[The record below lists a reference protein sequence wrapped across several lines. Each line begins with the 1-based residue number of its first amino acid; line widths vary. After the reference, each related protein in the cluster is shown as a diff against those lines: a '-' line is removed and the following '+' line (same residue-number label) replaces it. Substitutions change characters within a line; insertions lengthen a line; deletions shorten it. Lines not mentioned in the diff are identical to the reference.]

1 MAETLFHIAQLKEAD
16 MKALPAVLSFV
27 ILIAVFFASTI
38 VPEAETFRPV
48 VRGKRGVVA
57 AGHPLSAE
65 AGMRLLQQGGNAV
78 DAGCA
83 AILAASV
90 IEFSHF
96 SFGGEVPIIIKT
108 ASGKPAVINGQG
120 IAPRMATREFFLEW
134 AKQNK
139 DAKGLVYRGSP
150 EYVSISEGGARPG
163 VIPSSGIL
171 PATVPGVLDAVTT
184 ALDQFGTKSLADVM
198 QPAIELADGFPIDE
212 MRVSYIERTRQ
223 IFEPW
228 ATSAKLF
235 LPGGRVP
242 KVGEVFAQPDLA
254 RTLREIVK
262 AEKDASSQG
271 RHAALMAARDYF
283 YKGPIARRISEFAE
297 ANGGLLR
304 AADFAAFH
312 ARVEEPTATTYHGYT
327 IYKTGFWAQGPAM
340 LEMLNLLEGYD
351 LRAMKANSAD
361 YIHTLTEAM
370 KLAFADRDRYYGD
383 PDFVKVPANGLLS
396 KDYASVRRRLIDP
409 QRASLEQRP
418 GDPTS
423 FKPVEDH
430 HAQPKLTGQSQVPE
444 AERANDTTCVNVMDK
459 DGNVFSA
466 TPSGAWLPAVVA
478 GDTGVLMGQRMQS
491 FLLEAN
497 HPNVLAPGK
506 RPRITLTPT
515 LVMKDGKPL
524 LVLSTPG
531 GDNQDQ
537 SLIQVLLNVIEFGMN
552 VQEAVEAPRFQTLHL
567 VSSFDDH
574 RFNAGVLNL
583 ESRIPKEVA
592 DVLAA
597 RGHRA
602 EMQAAWGNP
611 SAPTIILLRADTG
624 VIEGG
629 ADPRRGRY
637 AIAW

>member
-1 MAETLFHIAQLKEAD
+1 
-16 MKALPAVLSFV
+16 
-27 ILIAVFFASTI
+27 
-38 VPEAETFRPV
+38 
-48 VRGKRGVVA
+48 
-57 AGHPLSAE
+57 
-65 AGMRLLQQGGNAV
+65 
-78 DAGCA
+78 
-83 AILAASV
+83 
-90 IEFSHF
+90 
-96 SFGGEVPIIIKT
+96 
-108 ASGKPAVINGQG
+108 
-120 IAPRMATREFFLEW
+120 TR
-134 AKQNK
+134 K
-139 DAKGLVYRGSP
+139 
-150 EYVSISEGGARPG
+150 
-163 VIPSSGIL
+163 
-171 PATVPGVLDAVTT
+171 
-184 ALDQFGTKSLADVM
+184 
-198 QPAIELADGFPIDE
+198 
-212 MRVSYIERTRQ
+212 

-235 LPGGRVP
+235 LPNGRVP
-242 KVGEVFAQPDLA
+242 KVGEMFAQPDLA

-262 AEKDASSQG
+262 AEKDASSHG

-283 YKGPIARRISEFAE
+283 YKGSVARRIGEFSE

-304 AADFAAFH
+304 ASDFAAFH
-312 ARVEEPTATTYHGYT
+312 AKVEEPTRTTYRGYEV
-327 IYKTGFWAQGPAM
+327 YKTGFWAQGPAM

-351 LRAMKANSAD
+351 LRAMKPNSAD
-361 YIHTLTEAM
+361 YIHTLAEAM

-383 PDFVKVPANGLLS
+383 PDFVKLPAKELLS
-396 KDYASVRRRLIDP
+396 KDYAAARRRLIDP

-418 GDPTS
+418 GDPTNL
-423 FKPVEDH
+423 KPADSG
-430 HAQPKLTGQSQVPE
+430 HAQPRLTGQSQVPE
-444 AERANDTTCVNVMDK
+444 AERANDTTCVNVIDK

-497 HPNVLAPGK
+497 HPNVLQPGK

-537 SLIQVLLNVIEFGMN
+537 SLIQVMLNVIEFGMN

-574 RFNAGVLNL
+574 RFNPGVLNL
-583 ESRIPKEVA
+583 ESRIAKEVA
-592 DVLAA
+592 DELAA
-597 RGHRA
+597 RGHKV
-602 EMQAAWGNP
+602 EMQTAWGNP
-611 SAPTIILLRADTG
+611 SAPTIIMLRSDTG

>member
-1 MAETLFHIAQLKEAD
+1 
-16 MKALPAVLSFV
+16 MKMLPALLSFV
-27 ILIAVFFASTI
+27 MITAIFFAATI
-38 VPEAETFRPV
+38 IPEAETFRPV
-48 VRGKRGVVA
+48 VRGKRGVVT

-108 ASGKPAVINGQG
+108 TNGKPAVINGQG
-120 IAPRMATREFFLEW
+120 IAPRLATRDFFIQW

-139 DAKGLVYRGSP
+139 DVKGLVYRGSP

-163 VIPSSGIL
+163 MIPSSGIL

-184 ALDQFGTKSLADVM
+184 ALDQFGTRSLAEVM

-228 ATSAKLF
+228 ATSARLF
-235 LPGGRVP
+235 LPNGRVP
-242 KVGEVFAQPDLA
+242 KVGELFVQPDLA

-262 AEKDASSQG
+262 AEKAAASQG
-271 RHAALMAARDYF
+271 RHAALQAARDYF
-283 YKGPIARRISEFAE
+283 YKGPVARRMAEFSE

-312 ARVEEPTATTYHGYT
+312 AKVEEPTHVSYRGYEV
-327 IYKTGFWAQGPAM
+327 YKTGFWAQGPAM

-351 LRAMKANSAD
+351 LRAMQPNSAV
-361 YIHTLTEAM
+361 YIHTLAEAM

-383 PDFVKVPANGLLS
+383 PDFVKVPAKELLA
-396 KDYASVRRRLIDP
+396 KDYAAARRRLIDP
-409 QRASLEQRP
+409 EHASFDQRP
-418 GDPTS
+418 GDPLKV
-423 FKPVEDH
+423 KPVDNG
-430 HAQPKLTGQSQVPE
+430 HAQPKLTGQSRVPE

-478 GDTGVLMGQRMQS
+478 GDTGVLLGQRMQS
-491 FLLEAN
+491 FLLEEN

-583 ESRIPKEVA
+583 ESRIAKEVA
-592 DVLAA
+592 DQLAA
-597 RGHRA
+597 RGHKI
-602 EMQAAWGNP
+602 EMQSAWGNP
-611 SAPTIILLRADTG
+611 SAPTIIMLRSDNG
-624 VIEGG
+624 VLEGG